1 MINMPFDKSL
11 LAVHY
16 LECFVSSE
24 YDHRSTFIVVML
36 CMIWCYIGC
45 VATIL
50 QTSLLGIKL
59 NQTVLGITLVC
70 S

>member
-1 MINMPFDKSL
+1 MPLDKSL
-11 LAVHY
+11 LPVHY

-24 YDHRSTFIVVML
+24 YDHCSAFIIVML

-59 NQTVLGITLVC
+59 NHTVLGITLVC